1 MTCSGAG
8 EVIEESSEGV
18 DAHGIY
24 AEIEEVSVKSERFGN
39 SVSMNVR

>member
-18 DAHGIY
+18 DAWGTY
-24 AEIEEVSVKSERFGN
+24 AEIEEVSMKSESFGN
-39 SVSMNVR
+39 FVSMNVR

>member
-18 DAHGIY
+18 DARGC
-24 AEIEEVSVKSERFGN
+24 AEIEELSVKSERFGN